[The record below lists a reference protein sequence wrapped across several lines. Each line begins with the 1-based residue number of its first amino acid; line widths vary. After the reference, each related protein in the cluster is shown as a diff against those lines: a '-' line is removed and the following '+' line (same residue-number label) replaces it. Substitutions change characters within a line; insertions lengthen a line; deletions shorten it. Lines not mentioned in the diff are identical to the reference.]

1 MKLLPL
7 AIALSL
13 CAPAQ
18 GSAANRCEDEEQ
30 QSSKGC
36 LLELGDA
43 PGRDLIPGIS
53 KGEIDPTALSK
64 AAGSGATT
72 RTWSEPDRREPGIIN
87 HHIAVKGPLI
97 DVLGTHGGKPP
108 YGVEELAI
116 RDPEVQLPCG
126 LRVGQPLAAFVA
138 ALGPPYPQD
147 SNTRGVVTEWYW
159 QKFEDRGMYCSGGNA
174 TISLRLSPKNEVQ
187 EVRWVY
193 YAD

>member
-13 CAPAQ
+13 AAPSN
-18 GSAANRCEDEEQ
+18 GFGANRCEDEE

-43 PGRDLIPGIS
+43 PGKDLIPGIS
-53 KGEIDPTALSK
+53 NGVIDPALLSA

-72 RTWSEPDRREPGIIN
+72 RAWTGPDGPEPGMIN

-97 DVLGTHGGKPP
+97 DVLGTHDGKPP
-108 YGVEELAI
+108 YGVEQLAI
-116 RDPEVQLPCG
+116 RDPNVQLPCG
-126 LRVGQPLAAFVA
+126 LRIGQALTAFVA
-138 ALGPPYPQD
+138 ALGPPYPQE
-147 SNTRGVVTEWYW
+147 SPKRGVAEWYW
-159 QKFEDRGMYCSGGNA
+159 AKFEDRGMFCSAGHA
-174 TISLRLSPKNEVQ
+174 TIRLRLGPKNEVQ
-187 EVRWVY
+187 EVRWAY

>member
-13 CAPAQ
+13 AAPSE
-18 GSAANRCEDEEQ
+18 GFGANRCEDEEQ

-43 PGRDLIPGIS
+43 PGKNLIPGILA
-53 KGEIDPTALSK
+53 GEIDPAVVSR

-72 RTWSEPDRREPGIIN
+72 RIWSEPSGREPGMID

-97 DVLGTHGGKPP
+97 DVLGTHDGKPP
-108 YGVEELAI
+108 YGVEQLAI
-116 RDPEVQLPCG
+116 RDPSVQLPCG
-126 LRVGQPLAAFVA
+126 MRVGQPLAAFVA

-147 SNTRGVVTEWYW
+147 PPRRGVAEWYW
-159 QKFEDRGMYCSGGNA
+159 AKFEDRGMYCTGAHA
-174 TISLRLSPKNEVQ
+174 TISLRLGAKNEVQ
-187 EVRWVY
+187 EVRWDY